1 MGMLKKAASGVLAL
15 VPCSRTESTL
25 RASKWLW
32 PCWTTPRLRE
42 DMLFEHSRCL
52 LMLATLW
59 TFWGYLRKIFN
70 RSMVER
76 ESLMEV
82 GNS

>member
-1 MGMLKKAASGVLAL
+1 MAVAL
-15 VPCSRTESTL
+15 L
-25 RASKWLW
+25 
-32 PCWTTPRLRE
+32 
-42 DMLFEHSRCL
+42 DDFFEHSRCL